1 MNIDLFVEKINK
13 KKIKIYQKNIQY
25 KTISIKLSNNE
36 YQITS
41 FRKDLITFGRQA
53 YVSSAESLYQDS
65 LRRDFT
71 INALY
76 LNWKGHL
83 IDPLGGFND
92 IMNKELKFIG
102 DPLKRI
108 EEDYLR
114 AIRFCR
120 FFATFPNKEIS
131 YHLKNKIRPKLT
143 NIRILSNK
151 RMKDEFTKIFMVER
165 FDTSLSVMSELEI
178 DKHILLDKKNEI
190 HEGFKINNFKT
201 IMYIKFFAFNII
213 NEEKLDLISIL
224 MPHLYGFG
232 KLESIIHRFELNK
245 KKINFNKFT
254 LHLLSFSNLYD
265 KKILETKNIRKKQIN
280 ILKLIWEMRCNI
292 YPNNKTFFA
301 NDKTPFNWYKL
312 ALFHVIPLN
321 KIESI
326 DLCNMK
332 WPIIPINRQQIE
344 DIYTQKDYIKINSLI
359 NKAEQFWIDNDFK
372 SSSNQIIT
380 FLKTILD
387 GNIKK

>member
-1 MNIDLFVEKINK
+1 
-13 KKIKIYQKNIQY
+13 
-25 KTISIKLSNNE
+25 
-36 YQITS
+36 
-41 FRKDLITFGRQA
+41 
-53 YVSSAESLYQDS
+53 
-65 LRRDFT
+65 
-71 INALY
+71 
-76 LNWKGHL
+76 
-83 IDPLGGFND
+83 
-92 IMNKELKFIG
+92 
-102 DPLKRI
+102 
-108 EEDYLR
+108 
-114 AIRFCR
+114 
-120 FFATFPNKEIS
+120 
-131 YHLKNKIRPKLT
+131 
-143 NIRILSNK
+143 
-151 RMKDEFTKIFMVER
+151 
-165 FDTSLSVMSELEI
+165 
-178 DKHILLDKKNEI
+178 
-190 HEGFKINNFKT
+190 
-201 IMYIKFFAFNII
+201 
-213 NEEKLDLISIL
+213 

-265 KKILETKNIRKKQIN
+265 KKILETKNIRKKHIN

-332 WPIIPINRQQIE
+332 WPIIPINRQHIE